1 MKNKLLFGDNLEWLP
16 KLPSESVEL
25 IYLDPPFNSKASYN
39 LLYKSPDG
47 ETAQAQY
54 QAFVDSWRWGHPT
67 DIAFAK
73 VMTSG
78 SAAAGIIGALHN
90 YMNKS
95 DLEAYLVM
103 MTARLLEMH
112 RILKPDGSL
121 FLHCDA
127 SAGHYIKIILDAI
140 FEPGSFKNEIVWR
153 RANSKSLMTRRLPTN
168 HDVIFMYSRGEGVWN
183 EDEAFMPYDPLNI
196 PDKTAAKY
204 SNKDP
209 DGRPYQLTSLINPN
223 SNRPNLTYEFL
234 GITRVW
240 RWTQERMQAAH
251 DAGLIVQPAPGRVPR
266 YKRYLDLQR
275 GTPMDDVWTDI
286 PPLNSQAAERL
297 GYQTQKPLRLLER
310 IIKLAS
316 REGDTILDP
325 FCGCGTSIE
334 AAHLHRR
341 KWIGIDITPL
351 AIDVVERRLSR
362 RGARRKDTYE
372 VDGIPTDIDGAHRLF
387 KEDPHAFQLWATT
400 LVDGQPR
407 DGGKKG
413 ADKGIDGLIYFQD
426 DARSIGQAI
435 VSVKGGANIHAAHI
449 RDLIGA
455 MTNTGAKLGVFV
467 TLHPPTSAMEAA
479 AREAGSV
486 EAGNKLRPRVQIA
499 TIAELL
505 GGKRL
510 SMPFVHDII
519 SAAASARRVAQRRE
533 RETPTAEEIRRS
545 PSFRWAIKG
554 GREAGVQKPLP
565 LDEPLLVQQ
574 PSTRG
579 RKMRA

>member
-1 MKNKLLFGDNLEWLP
+1 MKNRLLFGDNLEWLP

-39 LLYKSPDG
+39 LLYRSPDG
-47 ETAQAQY
+47 EAAQAQH
-54 QAFVDSWRWGHPT
+54 QAFVDSWRWGHST
-67 DIAFAK
+67 DIALAK
-73 VMTSG
+73 IMRSG

-103 MTARLLEMH
+103 MTARLLEMY
-112 RILKPDGSL
+112 RILKPNGSL

-168 HDVIFMYSRGEGVWN
+168 HDVIFFYSRGEAVWN

-196 PDKTAAKY
+196 PPKTAEKY
-204 SNKDP
+204 NNRDP

-240 RWTQERMQAAH
+240 RWTQERMQAAY

-297 GYQTQKPLRLLER
+297 GYPTQKPLLLLER

-334 AAHLHRR
+334 AAHLQGR

-362 RGARRKDTYE
+362 KGARRKYTYE

-387 KEDPHAFQLWATT
+387 QENPHAFQLWAIT

-413 ADKGIDGLIYFQD
+413 ADKGVDGLIYFQD
-426 DARSIGQAI
+426 DARTIGQAI
-435 VSVKGGANIHAAHI
+435 ISVKGGANIHASHI

-455 MTNTGAKLGVFV
+455 MNNTGSKLGVFV
-467 TLHPPTSAMEAA
+467 TLHPATSAMETA

-486 EAGNKLRPRVQIA
+486 EAGNKIRPRVQIV

-510 SMPFVHDII
+510 NIPFVHDII
-519 SAAASARRVAQRRE
+519 SAAASARRVSQRRE
-533 RETPTAEEIRRS
+533 REAPTPEQIRRS
-545 PSFRWAIKG
+545 PSFRWAIEG
-554 GREAGVQKPLP
+554 GRKAEAQKPLP
-565 LDEPLLVQQ
+565 LDEPLLATQ
-574 PSTRG
+574 PSPRRG
-579 RKMRA
+579 RKRA